1 MRELSKKLHKKIKEL
16 EEGKLDIKEL
26 ESLTDDARELYERI
40 LILKFKAY
48 EKFGEPSDTIEEVVE
63 EKIEPVK
70 EVEEIKEEVVEEAID
85 FSGITEEKEEVE
97 QPSFDFSAMEEEVV
111 EEKEETVMIPSEN
124 IKSSSEPITEEETFP
139 KSSGTKDQ
147 PADVFKDSH
156 VEKVEDEDENS
167 LNEKLKDED
176 EQSLRKQFQS
186 TPVSDLKKEI
196 SIAKKFEY
204 ITFMFEGKNEL
215 YEAAIE
221 DLNNCSDGEE
231 AKNKLNDYSTKHS
244 WDLENKSIIKFVELV
259 ERRYL

>member
-26 ESLTDDARELYERI
+26 ESLTDDARELYERM
-40 LILKFKAY
+40 LILKYKAY
-48 EKFGEPSDTIEEVVE
+48 EKFGEPANATEEVVE
-63 EKIEPVK
+63 EKVEPVK
-70 EVEEIKEEVVEEAID
+70 AVVEEEEEVVEEAID

-111 EEKEETVMIPSEN
+111 EPKEEPVMIPSEN

-147 PADVFKDSH
+147 PTDVFQDSH

-167 LNEKLKDED
+167 LNEKLKTED

-204 ITFMFEGKNEL
+204 ITFMFEGENDL

-221 DLNNCSDGEE
+221 DLNNCTDGEE